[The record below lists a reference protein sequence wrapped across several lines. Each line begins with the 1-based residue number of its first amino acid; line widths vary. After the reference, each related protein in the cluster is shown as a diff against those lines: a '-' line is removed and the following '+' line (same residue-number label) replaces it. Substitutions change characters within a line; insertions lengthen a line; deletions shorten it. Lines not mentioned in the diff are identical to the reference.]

1 MRSSR
6 TRPTSIGRSRTA
18 LLLLLASGSLAVAAC
33 AGSEAAP
40 DTTPSTTA
48 PATTTTA
55 RPTTTTST
63 TSSTTTTTEPATTTT
78 IPPDPV
84 YPLTGIVVTDPAIA
98 SRPAVVV
105 KIDNAPGARPQTGFN
120 SADLVYEEIV
130 NDNLTRFA
138 MVFQMGDSDPVG
150 PVRSGRLQDIDLF
163 GSLNRPLFAW
173 SGGNATVTNA
183 IRSSDLIELGPSTA
197 RVYYRSRDRSTPHN
211 LYTSTPQI
219 RTFTPFGAGPP
230 PQQFA
235 FRSVGESSTQGQPSL
250 GVAVKLDS
258 IDVQW
263 DWDAASG
270 TYLRTMEGRA
280 HNDAATAQVNAQ
292 NVVVLS
298 VEYLPGISGSP
309 DAQTVGTGEAHVF
322 TDGRVI
328 RGSWTRLDRLQP
340 FTLTADDGSV
350 IELTPGRTWIELPR
364 PKSVIPLEAAAG

>member
-1 MRSSR
+1 MRASHTVR
-6 TRPTSIGRSRTA
+6 TPARLT
-18 LLLLLASGSLAVAAC
+18 LLALALIAAAAC
-33 AGSEAAP
+33 SGADAGPNTSPA
-40 DTTPSTTA
+40 TTVAPSTT
-48 PATTTTA
+48 T

-63 TSSTTTTTEPATTTT
+63 STTTTTTEPATATT

-98 SRPAVVV
+98 ARPAVVV

-120 SADLVYEEIV
+120 SSDMVYEEIV

-173 SGGNATVTNA
+173 SGGNATVTEA

-197 RVYYRSRDRSTPHN
+197 RVYFRSGDRKAPHN

-219 RTFTPFGAGPP
+219 RTFTPFGASPP

-235 FRSVGESSTQGQPSL
+235 FRAAGEPSTQGTSSA

-263 DWDAASG
+263 DWDPATG
-270 TYLRTMEGRA
+270 TYLRTMEGRP
-280 HNDAATAQVNAQ
+280 HNDAAGGQVNAQ

-298 VEYLPGISGSP
+298 MQYAAGISGSP
-309 DAQTVGTGEAHVF
+309 DAQSVGTGEVHVF
-322 TDGRVI
+322 TDGRVVH
-328 RGSWTRLDRLQP
+328 GTWTRADRLQP

-350 IELTPGRTWIELPR
+350 IELTPGRTWVELPR
-364 PKSVIPLEAAAG
+364 PASVIPLEATA